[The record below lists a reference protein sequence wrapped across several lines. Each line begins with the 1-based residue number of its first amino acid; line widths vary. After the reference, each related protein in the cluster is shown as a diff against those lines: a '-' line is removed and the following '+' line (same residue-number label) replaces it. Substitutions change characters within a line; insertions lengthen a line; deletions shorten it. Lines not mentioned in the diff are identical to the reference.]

1 VARRRLKFLQ
11 DAGWIAIELPFVEG
25 DDCDTL
31 LLIGLDAMQAGPWA
45 EFLEFRR
52 SQARVAAL

>member
-1 VARRRLKFLQ
+1 VARRRLEFLQ
-11 DAGWIAIELPFVEG
+11 GAGWIATELPFVEE
-25 DDCDTL
+25 DDCVTV
-31 LLIGLDAMQAGPWA
+31 LLIGLDAMQAGSLA